1 MENVFAKSSICGL
14 AYMEIFLS
22 VIILLIK
29 FEDIE

>member
-22 VIILLIK
+22 VIN
-29 FEDIE
+29 FIEKI